1 MSRARRLEA
10 HAGPS
15 QQSNWDWRAAGNF
28 TAGGAGGSLLLF
40 AALAAPA
47 TDAWRWLALVAI
59 VLVGAGLFC
68 VWLEIGRP
76 LRALNVFRHAES
88 SWMTREALVAVALFA
103 SAGAGFFLGSP
114 PILIWFAG
122 ACGAAF
128 LYCQARILHAD
139 RGIPAWRQPLCARLL
154 IATGLTEG
162 VALLVVLQPLLN
174 VTARWP
180 AVVLLLLLAL
190 RAGLWRAYREALEST
205 GAPVKA
211 LAVLRS
217 LDRPLLLGGHALP
230 ALLVLLGLAL
240 GWPVSTAGSPIA
252 SAGALAAVL
261 GGWFF
266 KYALLRRAG
275 YTQGYALPHVPVRGR
290 GTSAPG
296 VRPGWSRP

>member
-1 MSRARRLEA
+1 MSRVRRLEA

-40 AALAAPA
+40 TALVAPA
-47 TDAWRWLALVAI
+47 AGAWRWLALVAI
-59 VLVGAGLFC
+59 ALVGAGLFC

-88 SWMTREALVAVALFA
+88 SWMTREAIVAVVLFA
-103 SAGAGFFLGSP
+103 AAVAGIVLGLPPLAWLAGMS
-114 PILIWFAG
+114 
-122 ACGAAF
+122 GAAF
-128 LYCQARILHAD
+128 LYCQARILQSD

-162 VALLVVLQPLLN
+162 AALLVLLQPVWR
-174 VTARWP
+174 VTPRWP

-190 RAGLWRAYREALEST
+190 RAGLWRAYRNALEST

-217 LDRPLLLGGHALP
+217 LDRPLLIGGHALP
-230 ALLVLLGLAL
+230 VLLVLLGLAL
-240 GWPVSTAGSPIA
+240 GWPGSTEGSLITG
-252 SAGALAAVL
+252 AGALAAVL
-261 GGWFF
+261 GGWLF
-266 KYALLRRAG
+266 KYVLLRRAG